1 MSAVTACDLPP
12 RRPPGEGD
20 GSPDLARYQD
30 AGAIR
35 RLLASSR
42 RVAIVGLSPKEL
54 RASYF
59 VGFYL
64 QRNGYRVIPVN
75 PRERE
80 ILGERCFPSVAAI
93 EEPVDIVNVF
103 RAPAAVPA
111 IVEECAGKAKAIW
124 LQYGVIHEEAARRA
138 EALGLEV
145 VMDRC
150 MKVEH
155 ARHLGRLHWL
165 GFSTRRIGAR
175 RTESS

>member
-1 MSAVTACDLPP
+1 MSAVVACDLPP
-12 RRPPGEGD
+12 RRPPGERAAG
-20 GSPDLARYQD
+20 PDLARYQD
-30 AGAIR
+30 TGRIR
-35 RLLASSR
+35 RLLGAAR
-42 RVAIVGLSPKEL
+42 TVAIVGLSPKEL

-75 PRERE
+75 PRENE

-93 EEPVDIVNVF
+93 GEPVDIVNVF
-103 RAPAAVPA
+103 RAPAAVPG
-111 IVEECAGKAKAIW
+111 IVEESADKARALW

-138 EALGLEV
+138 EAVGLEV

-165 GFSTRRIGAR
+165 GFATRRIGATR
-175 RTESS
+175 IG

>member
-1 MSAVTACDLPP
+1 MSSVIACELPP
-12 RRPPGEGD
+12 PLPAD
-20 GSPDLARYQD
+20 GSGPDLGQYQD
-30 AGAIR
+30 AGTIR
-35 RLLASSR
+35 RLLTSAR
-42 RVAIVGLSPKEL
+42 TVAVVGLSPKEL

-75 PRERE
+75 PREKE
-80 ILGERCFPSVAAI
+80 ILGETCYPSVAAI

-103 RAPAAVPA
+103 RAPAAVPG
-111 IVEECAGKAKAIW
+111 IVEECAGRAKAIW
-124 LQYGVIHEEAARRA
+124 LQYGVIHAEAAERA
-138 EALGLEV
+138 RERGLEV

-165 GFSTRRIGAR
+165 GFTTRRITAR
-175 RTESS
+175 RG

>member
-1 MSAVTACDLPP
+1 MSPVIACELPP
-12 RRPPGEGD
+12 RAPGN
-20 GSPDLARYQD
+20 GSGPDLSRYQD
-30 AGAIR
+30 AGTIR
-35 RLLASSR
+35 RLLTSAR
-42 RVAIVGLSPKEL
+42 TVAVVGLSPKEL

-75 PRERE
+75 PRETE
-80 ILGERCFPSVAAI
+80 ILGEPCCPSVAAI

-103 RAPAAVPA
+103 RAPAAVPG

-124 LQYGVIHEEAARRA
+124 LQYGVIHHEAAERA
-138 EALGLEV
+138 RALGLEV
-145 VMDRC
+145 IMDRC

-165 GFSTRRIGAR
+165 GFTTRRITAR
-175 RTESS
+175 RA

>member
-1 MSAVTACDLPP
+1 MPPVVACELPP
-12 RRPPGEGD
+12 PAPGD
-20 GSPDLARYQD
+20 GSASDLTKYQD

-35 RLLASSR
+35 RLLTSAR
-42 RVAIVGLSPKEL
+42 TVAVVGLSPKEL

-64 QRNGYRVIPVN
+64 QRNGYRVVPVN
-75 PRERE
+75 PREE
-80 ILGERCFPSVAAI
+80 TILGERCFPSVAAI

-103 RAPAAVPA
+103 RAPAAVPG

-124 LQYGVIHEEAARRA
+124 LQYGVIHHEAAERA
-138 EALGLEV
+138 RELGLDV
-145 VMDRC
+145 IMDRC

-165 GFSTRRIGAR
+165 GFTTRRITAR
-175 RTESS
+175 RPESA

>member
-1 MSAVTACDLPP
+1 MSPVIACELPP
-12 RRPPGEGD
+12 RAPGN
-20 GSPDLARYQD
+20 GSGPDLSQYQD

-35 RLLASSR
+35 RLLIQAR
-42 RVAIVGLSPKEL
+42 TVAVVGLSPKEL

-75 PRERE
+75 PRESE
-80 ILGERCFPSVAAI
+80 ILGERCYPSVAAI

-103 RAPAAVPA
+103 RAPAAVPG
-111 IVEECAGKAKAIW
+111 IVEECAGKANAIW
-124 LQYGVIHEEAARRA
+124 LQYGVIHHDAAERA
-138 EALGLEV
+138 RALGLEV

-165 GFSTRRIGAR
+165 GFTTRRITAKR
-175 RTESS
+175 A

>member
-1 MSAVTACDLPP
+1 MSAVIACEIPP
-12 RRPPGEGD
+12 RSPGD
-20 GSPDLARYQD
+20 GSAPDLTRYQD

-35 RLLASSR
+35 RLLTSAR
-42 RVAIVGLSPKEL
+42 TVAVVGLSPKEL

-75 PRERE
+75 PREKE

-93 EEPVDIVNVF
+93 EEPVDVVNVF
-103 RAPAAVPA
+103 RAPAAVPG
-111 IVEECAGKAKAIW
+111 IVEECAGRTKALW
-124 LQYGVIHEEAARRA
+124 LQYGVIHQEAAQRA
-138 EALGLEV
+138 QALGLEV

-165 GFSTRRIGAR
+165 GFTTRRITAR
-175 RTESS
+175 RTESA